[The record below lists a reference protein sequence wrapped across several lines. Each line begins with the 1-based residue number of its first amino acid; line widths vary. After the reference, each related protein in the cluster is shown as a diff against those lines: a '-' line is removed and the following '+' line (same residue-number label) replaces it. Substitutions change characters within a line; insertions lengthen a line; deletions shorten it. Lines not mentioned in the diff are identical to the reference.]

1 LNGRVLKASRIA
13 STMHEIRIDNRGVL
27 LVQVGNKAFKVAK

>member
-1 LNGRVLKASRIA
+1 VLKASRIA

-27 LVQVGNKAFKVAK
+27 LVQIGNKAFKVAK